1 MRVAGTPGFLL
12 RLWRACF
19 FCLLLFFSHERYSP
33 LSLSRPCFLKPM
45 EAFLRS
51 KESPCKKS
59 EEDGSQAL
67 KRFKS
72 RLGERQ
78 LRHPTDSSLIVRI
91 AKPQSDIATEY
102 PPKPA
107 SEESSSVKEGHEASC
122 SIYIPMILRVVVI
135 NVNSDLLSQNSIQ
148 FFKLFNEMKKE
159 SKVGH
164 LIIQIEESEE
174 DTFSGLLEFI
184 YFPAQFES
192 PSSYRE
198 IVDLLLMSD
207 KYQALSCAKK
217 CISLLIARPEWA
229 LSCFELAAKVH
240 WVDLSHL
247 LTKSVKQYFAYNPCE
262 LISHKNELLKL
273 PFVGIE
279 ALFSGVS
286 LDVET
291 EDVIYQFI
299 LDWAKTHFQNLED
312 RCSAKE
318 LHLESFI
325 HFPYLACHRL
335 EEVLQYE
342 FFDRESLKKAVI
354 EALNF
359 KVSMPYH
366 RRLASEGCDSN
377 QFIERDY
384 RRTPIS
390 VTRLS
395 SFHLECC
402 KVYFSLTENE
412 LWDMYPGGRREFET
426 FQLGDHLFSLVA
438 SCSSG
443 TKRHYFQLSITAQG
457 NHSDEVVYTI
467 KYEAMC
473 QEKFMLIERGSL
485 VGNGTYF
492 CDDMFNKSWED
503 TFTSNCHFLLGGIL
517 HLCVEISYF
526 Q

>member
-1 MRVAGTPGFLL
+1 
-12 RLWRACF
+12 
-19 FCLLLFFSHERYSP
+19 
-33 LSLSRPCFLKPM
+33 M

-67 KRFKS
+67 KRFQSLIGKC
-72 RLGERQ
+72 E
-78 LRHPTDSSLIVRI
+78 LRHCTDSFLIVRI
-91 AKPQSDIATEY
+91 AKPQSDIATEDL
-102 PPKPA
+102 PKHA
-107 SEESSSVKEGHEASC
+107 AEESISVKEGNEASF
-122 SIYIPMILRVVVI
+122 STYIPMILRVVAI

-148 FFKLFNEMKKE
+148 FLKLFNEMKKE

-164 LIIQIEESEE
+164 LIIQIEASEE
-174 DTFSGLLEFI
+174 DAFAGLLECI
-184 YFPAQFES
+184 YFPTQFES
-192 PSSYRE
+192 PSSYAE
-198 IVDLLLMSD
+198 IVDLLSMSE

-217 CISLLIARPEWA
+217 CISLLTERPEWA

-247 LTKSVKQYFAYNPCE
+247 LTKSVKQYFNYNPCH

-279 ALFSGVS
+279 ALFSGVA

-299 LDWAKTHFQNLED
+299 LDWAKTHCQNPED
-312 RCSAKE
+312 CCSAKE

-325 HFPYLACHRL
+325 HFPYLACHKL
-335 EEVLQYE
+335 EEALQYE
-342 FFDRESLKKAVI
+342 YFDRESINKAVI

-359 KVSMPYH
+359 KIGAPYR

-384 RRTPIS
+384 RQTPIR
-390 VTRLS
+390 VIRLS
-395 SFHLECC
+395 AFQLECC

-412 LWDMYPGGRREFET
+412 VWEMYPEGRREFET
-426 FQLGDHLFSLVA
+426 FRFGPHLFSLVA
-438 SCSSG
+438 ACSNG
-443 TKRHYFQLSITAQG
+443 TKRHYFQLSITAEG
-457 NHSDEVVYTI
+457 NHSHEVVYAI
-467 KYEAMC
+467 KYEVMC
-473 QEKFMLIERGSL
+473 QEKFMPIERGTF

-492 CDDMFNKSWED
+492 CDNLFNKSWED
-503 TFTSNCHFLLGGIL
+503 TFTDDCRFLLGGIL
-517 HLCVEISYF
+517 HLCVEITYF